1 MDKIRQEDIDNI
13 IRAGGDMWEKFSGCR
28 VLVTG
33 AAGLI
38 GSYLVATLLRIPSCK
53 VVALV
58 RDKNKIDHKDLEVI
72 EQDVCEPILIDG
84 NVDYII
90 HAASQASP
98 KYIANDP
105 VGTML
110 PNIIG
115 TNNLLSLARRSK
127 SKGFLLVSGGEVY
140 GTGQLNT
147 PTKESGYG
155 ALDPM
160 AVRSCYAESKR
171 AGEALCACYKA
182 QYGINT
188 IVARLAHTYG
198 PGVKRDD
205 GRVFADFVYNIID
218 GKNIQLNSDGSAI
231 RSFCY
236 ISDAILGLFTVLLK
250 GESGRA
256 YNVCNENACSS
267 IFNLAVMLA
276 DIYHIGVKVLSD
288 RKDPLSKS
296 CLDSSEARALGWN
309 PQIPIAEGFT
319 RTISSIRDNI

>member
-1 MDKIRQEDIDNI
+1 MDKIFQEDINNI
-13 IRAGGDMWEKFSGCR
+13 IWDGGDMWDKLSGCR

-38 GSYLVATLLRIPSCK
+38 GSYLVKTLLRIPGCK

-58 RDKNKIDHKDLEVI
+58 RDKNKIDCKDLEVI
-72 EQDVCEPILIDG
+72 EQDVSEPILVDG
-84 NVDYII
+84 DVDYII
-90 HAASQASP
+90 HAASLASP
-98 KYIANDP
+98 KYISTDP
-105 VGTML
+105 VGTIL
-110 PNIIG
+110 PNVIG
-115 TNNLLSLARRSK
+115 TNNLLALAHKNK
-127 SKGFLLVSGGEVY
+127 SKGFLFVSGGEVY

-160 AVRSCYAESKR
+160 SVRSCYAESKR
-171 AGEALCACYKA
+171 AGEALCACYRA
-182 QYGINT
+182 QYGVNA

-236 ISDAILGLFTVLLK
+236 ISDAVLGLFTVLLK
-250 GESGRA
+250 GESRA
-256 YNVCNENACSS
+256 YNICNENACIS
-267 IFNLAVMLA
+267 IYDLAVTLA
-276 DIYHIGVKVLSD
+276 DIYHIGVKAYSD

-296 CLDSSEARALGWN
+296 CLDSTAVRALGWN
-309 PQIPIAEGFT
+309 PQIGIKDGFT
-319 RTISSIRDNI
+319 RTIESIKENI